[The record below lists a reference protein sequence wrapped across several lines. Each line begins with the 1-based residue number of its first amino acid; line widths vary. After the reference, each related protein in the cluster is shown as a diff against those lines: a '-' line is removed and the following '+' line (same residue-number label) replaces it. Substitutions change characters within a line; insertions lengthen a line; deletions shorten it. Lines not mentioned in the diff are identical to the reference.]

1 MPTGTSAMVDCPV
14 DSFGLLRLGDWAG
27 PLRAGQFGSRR
38 RPFLSHSIPV
48 QRGRRT
54 SRRRGIGPGRYDRG
68 IVTRRK
74 PDGEQRRRMLCDT
87 AIQLLADEGAKG
99 LSHPKVDRRAGLPAG
114 STSFYFRTRAALL
127 LATTRRVCELDLADL
142 SAVLQSRADERA
154 AEEGSSDISALAA
167 LIMLSAREP
176 RLSRTKARFELL
188 LEANR
193 DPALAAIFRDNI
205 ELFAEVQRDIVI
217 RSQPNRELDPLV
229 IREQASATLN
239 FVSGLF
245 MRLVAGQQA
254 FDSGEHLDRLL
265 AGIVNGIA
273 LAYQDDI
280 VREASGH

>member
-1 MPTGTSAMVDCPV
+1 
-14 DSFGLLRLGDWAG
+14 
-27 PLRAGQFGSRR
+27 
-38 RPFLSHSIPV
+38 
-48 QRGRRT
+48 
-54 SRRRGIGPGRYDRG
+54 
-68 IVTRRK
+68 
-74 PDGEQRRRMLCDT
+74 MLCDT

-142 SAVLQSRADERA
+142 SAVLQSRGDERA
-154 AEEGSSDISALAA
+154 EKGSSDISALAA
-167 LIMLSAREP
+167 LIMLSAHEP

-193 DPALAAIFRDNI
+193 DPALAAVFRENM

-217 RSQPNRELDPLV
+217 RSQPNRELDPVV
-229 IREQASATLN
+229 IHEQASATLN

-245 MRLVAGQQA
+245 MRLVAGEQA

-280 VREASGH
+280 VCEASSH